1 MLLLLRKKTRGEKRG
16 MRRTYFRTG
25 PLPVTWRGR
34 RREHPNQHC
43 LLLLR
48 VLRNF
53 RLRIHTQGNPEGGS
67 SDRRSH
73 PVAILLLL
81 RKKRG
86 EKTGHAQNLLPVRAT
101 SGQGPFRPRD
111 FVTSC
116 QKDPTRA
123 DMAQLP
129 VGHAQNILPDN
140 HCRHFRSCDWRHF
153 PSRNFRLL
161 HRIAPPQIL
170 PELYPYTTH
179 IVITVVT
186 HFLGQK
192 VELKQYLKFF
202 NFF

>member
-1 MLLLLRKKTRGEKRG
+1 MVTSGSHVTTTKKKNEGEK
-16 MRRTYFRTG
+16 TG
-25 PLPVTWRGR
+25 HAQNILPVRG
-34 RREHPNQHC
+34 PSGQG
-43 LLLLR
+43 L
-48 VLRNF
+48 F
-53 RLRIHTQGNPEGGS
+53 RLRDAAVVENIPTNIAYYYYGCCAISGCAFTPKGIPKGGS

-81 RKKRG
+81 RKRRG

-140 HCRHFRSCDWRHF
+140 HCRHFRSCD
-153 PSRNFRLL
+153 
-161 HRIAPPQIL
+161 
-170 PELYPYTTH
+170 
-179 IVITVVT
+179 
-186 HFLGQK
+186 
-192 VELKQYLKFF
+192 
-202 NFF
+202 